1 MKGLPSRLKSY
12 FWFVFWLWAISGL
25 WTPVLAD
32 VSVIDDAGQK
42 VVLDKPA
49 RRIISLSPHITE
61 LLFASGAGEYI
72 VGTVEFSNFPEAARR
87 IPVLGRYDYLDLE
100 AIVALKP
107 DLIINWE
114 SGNTMGQ
121 IQKLYDMGLMIY
133 TSEPGGIDSIANT
146 IEQFGKLSD
155 TESKAMRAAR
165 DFRKKYHSLKQKYEN
180 KKPLRVFYQV
190 WNRPLVTVNGKHLI
204 SQVINLCGGTNI
216 FSDLPTLAP
225 QISIESVLNRNPDV
239 IIVSGQGDKQPELL
253 DHWREWKN
261 MAAVKADNL
270 FFIHP
275 DLMHRHTPRL
285 LQGAEQ
291 LCGYLDEARLKQ
303 Q

>member
-1 MKGLPSRLKSY
+1 MKNLLNRLSSHL
-12 FWFVFWLWAISGL
+12 WIIFWLWTISWL
-25 WTPVLAD
+25 WTPVLAE

-42 VVLDKPA
+42 IVLDNPA

-72 VGTVEFSNFPEAARR
+72 VGAVEFSNFPEDAKR

-107 DLIINWE
+107 DLIINWK

-121 IQKLYDMGLMIY
+121 IQKLYDMGFVIY
-133 TSEPGGIDSIANT
+133 TSEPGGIDDIAST
-146 IEQFGKLSD
+146 MEQFGELSG
-155 TESKAMRAAR
+155 TENIAIKAAKK
-165 DFRKKYHSLKQKYEN
+165 FREKYSLLKQKYEN
-180 KKPLRVFYQV
+180 KKPLRVFYQI

-204 SQVINLCGGTNI
+204 SQVIDLCGGKNI

-239 IIVSGQGDKQPELL
+239 IIASGQHNEQPELL
-253 DHWREWKN
+253 DHWRQWTN
-261 MAAVKADNL
+261 MTAVKANNL

-291 LCGYLDEARLKQ
+291 VCEYLDQARH
-303 Q
+303 